1 MEAIEKVMSIVL
13 YAVMFVAATFIAYM
27 LYGSLRQQNKT
38 VAEHG
43 SSKAS
48 VEQYLTVD
56 KDEMDFDSDGSGNK
70 VVTIEGNEVFQNILD
85 LIDTYS
91 YDELAAGKISV
102 WIPDIGG
109 TPTQIPAAKMVNLK
123 DRKKTAISDLIAQVD
138 SSRSYKRIYIYDTDL
153 TLIEVRFVII

>member
-56 KDEMDFDSDGSGNK
+56 KDEMDFDSDLSGNK

-91 YDELAAGKISV
+91 YDELAAGKISI
-102 WIPDIGG
+102 WIKGIQVP
-109 TPTQIPAAKMVNLK
+109 PVNMVYLK

-138 SSRSYKRIYIYDTDL
+138 STRSYKRIYIYDTDL
-153 TLIEVRFVII
+153 TLIEVRFDII